1 MPSLPISLLS
11 SLISLQNR
19 QKCRFEP
26 TLKKCSRSKASR
38 AKKPYY
44 MRLLAQ
50 TKRPETGTKRPGVDT
65 LTKRLEMLCSQKE
78 PRVRIP
84 NSPPKTQS
92 YQGFC
97 PYDWAFL
104 FSQGH
109 IGVHDFRQELRCASR
124 SALCP
129 AESGY
134 CPLHLPR
141 GSWTCNPNKVHHPKQ
156 KFRQFRLMNVLAV
169 LALHQL
175 PDKVVKLQGQ
185 FLIFHIPPADH
196 MQEIIWWRLTAL
208 PATRKK
214 PAGHRTVSCKAS

>member
-1 MPSLPISLLS
+1 MLCPADLTPSTHFLRFVQSSECEWIAVLRVTRGTHQFSLDFLS
-11 SLISLQNR
+11 
-19 QKCRFEP
+19 KW
-26 TLKKCSRSKASR
+26 
-38 AKKPYY
+38 
-44 MRLLAQ
+44 
-50 TKRPETGTKRPGVDT
+50 
-65 LTKRLEMLCSQKE
+65 LEMSCSQKE

-141 GSWTCNPNKVHHPKQ
+141 RSWTCNPNDCKYSPSC
-156 KFRQFRLMNVLAV
+156 RCRC
-169 LALHQL
+169 
-175 PDKVVKLQGQ
+175 G
-185 FLIFHIPPADH
+185 
-196 MQEIIWWRLTAL
+196 
-208 PATRKK
+208 PAT
-214 PAGHRTVSCKAS
+214 PGFASEAHRSPKAVRRSYV